1 MKGSSLLKIA
11 GLLGVLIVP
20 GGSIAAALAYKFK
33 EPIIYKYN
41 EIVRTYIKNKGKKC
55 GQCKGDAVDGHF
67 DSYFCP
73 RCNIWTSGHCKDEKC
88 AICTMRPPKPY
99 STSVF
104 GKVVVLKDADTVD
117 FSKGGWGV
125 LVGLNEE
132 MTTFD
137 SSNNKPKLGDKI
149 TLNLHEK
156 YTPEMDNEILALISP
171 DGNNMVWLEIEK
183 WTQY

>member
-1 MKGSSLLKIA
+1 
-11 GLLGVLIVP
+11 
-20 GGSIAAALAYKFK
+20 
-33 EPIIYKYN
+33 
-41 EIVRTYIKNKGKKC
+41 
-55 GQCKGDAVDGHF
+55 
-67 DSYFCP
+67 
-73 RCNIWTSGHCKDEKC
+73 
-88 AICTMRPPKPY
+88 
-99 STSVF
+99 
-104 GKVVVLKDADTVD
+104 LKDADTVD